1 VKQSLI
7 AALFGVLI
15 AQSAQAAWPERPIK
29 LVVPFP
35 PGGGTDAVARTVAN
49 RLSTELGQSI
59 VIENRA
65 GAGGTIGT
73 DAVARSEPDGYTI
86 GLATS
91 STHPAAVVLR
101 TDLTYDPIKDFAPI
115 TQIGSTAFVI
125 VASPELPA
133 ANLSEFIAYAKKQ
146 PEKLNFA
153 NVGVSTLG
161 YLLSL
166 QLQELTGLE
175 FTHVQYKG
183 SSQVY
188 PDLMAGRVAL
198 LLDNPGAS
206 TSLVNAGKLRS
217 YGVTIATPQLPEVP
231 LISKAGADA
240 GLGGYNTP
248 FWYGLVAPAG
258 TPQEVIDKVQ
268 QAVARYVATD
278 EGKADFA
285 KLSLQ
290 PVASTPTAFA
300 ARIKGDVEDFKA
312 LAQKVDLQAG
322 GK

>member
-1 VKQSLI
+1 VKKTLLAGFI
-7 AALFGVLI
+7 TALLAHPV
-15 AQSAQAAWPERPIK
+15 QAAWPEQPIK

-35 PGGGTDAVARTVAN
+35 AGGGTDAVARTVAN
-49 RLSTELGQSI
+49 RLSAELGQNI
-59 VIENRA
+59 VVENKG

-73 DAVARSEPDGYTI
+73 DAVARSEPDGYTL

-101 TDLTYDPIKDFAPI
+101 DDLTYDPIKDFAPI
-115 TQIGSTAFVI
+115 TQLGSTAFVI

-133 ANLSEFIAYAKKQ
+133 KNLQEFIAYAKEN
-146 PEKLNFA
+146 PGKLNFA

-166 QLQELTGLE
+166 QLQNLAGIDL
-175 FTHVQYKG
+175 THVQYKG

-188 PDLMAGRVAL
+188 PDLVAGRVAL

-206 TSLVNAGKLRS
+206 TSLVNSGKLRS
-217 YGVTIATPQLPEVP
+217 YGVTIPTPQLTGIP
-231 LISKAGADA
+231 LVSEAGAKS
-240 GLGGYNTP
+240 GLASFNAP

-258 TPQEVIDKVQ
+258 TPQHVVDKIQ
-268 QAVARYVATD
+268 QAFSRYVSSE

-290 PVASTPTAFA
+290 PVASKPKEFA
-300 ARIKGDVEDFKA
+300 ERIKQDVDGFKV
-312 LAQKVDLQAG
+312 LAKQVNLQPNT
-322 GK
+322 K

>member
-1 VKQSLI
+1 MKKSLF
-7 AALFGVLI
+7 AALFAALL
-15 AQSAQAAWPERPIK
+15 ASSAQAAWPERPIK
-29 LVVPFP
+29 LIVPFP
-35 PGGGTDAVARTVAN
+35 AGGGTDAVARTVAN

-59 VIENRA
+59 VVENRG
-65 GAGGTIGT
+65 GAGGTIGA
-73 DAVARSEPDGYTI
+73 DAVARSEADGYTI

-101 TDLTYDPIKDFAPI
+101 TDLTYDPIKDFTPI
-115 TQIGSTAFVI
+115 TQLGSTAFVI

-133 ANLSEFIAYAKKQ
+133 NNLAEFIAYAKQ
-146 PEKLNFA
+146 QQGKLNFA

-166 QLQELTGLE
+166 QFQELTGLN

-206 TSLVNAGKLRS
+206 TSLVNGGKLRS
-217 YGVTIATPQLPEVP
+217 YGVTIATPQLTGVP
-231 LISKAGADA
+231 LISEAGAQS
-240 GLGGYNTP
+240 GLQGFDTP

-258 TPQEVIDKVQ
+258 TPQEIVNKIQ

-278 EGKADFA
+278 EGQSDFA

-290 PVASTPTAFA
+290 PVASEPAAFA
-300 ARIKGDVEDFKA
+300 ARIKKDVDDFKT
-312 LAQKVDLQAG
+312 LAKKVDLQAAV
-322 GK
+322 K

>member
-1 VKQSLI
+1 MKKSLI
-7 AALFGVLI
+7 AAFVAALL
-15 AQSAQAAWPERPIK
+15 AQPAQAAWPERAIK

-49 RLSTELGQSI
+49 RLSTELGQTI

-73 DAVARSEPDGYTI
+73 DTVARSEPDGYTI

-91 STHPAAVVLR
+91 STHPAAAVLR
-101 TDLTYDPIKDFAPI
+101 NDLTYDPIKDFTPI
-115 TQIGSTAFVI
+115 TQIGSTAFII

-133 ANLSEFIAYAKKQ
+133 NNLAEFIAYAKQQ
-146 PEKLNFA
+146 PSKLNFA

-166 QLQELTGLE
+166 QLQELTGLD

-188 PDLMAGRVAL
+188 PDLMAGRVTL

-206 TSLVNAGKLRS
+206 TSLINGGKLRS
-217 YGVTIATPQLPEVP
+217 YGTTIATPLLPNVP
-231 LISKAGADA
+231 LISEAGAKV
-240 GLGGYNTP
+240 GLEGFNSP

-258 TPQEVIDKVQ
+258 TPPEVVDKLQ
-268 QAVARYVATD
+268 KAVARYVATE
-278 EGKADFA
+278 EGKADLT

-290 PVASTPTAFA
+290 PVASEPAAFA
-300 ARIKGDVEDFKA
+300 ARIKSDLADFKA
-312 LAQKVDLQAG
+312 LAKKVDLQAPAQ
-322 GK
+322 